1 MPPKVANLLEYSDE
15 GRDILLKLSS
25 APLEGFATHAVD
37 ASINEFMKD
46 AITTVEKGHLY
57 LLWHLINVEE
67 SLEDVAE
74 NAIIDGGYD
83 EGIDAYLLDYEE
95 KKIRLFQSKYGI
107 SHSIGEI
114 DQFVQDVERLKQ
126 KDQSKLKRNELQYL
140 WKHLNDKKMKVE
152 LVYITDQF
160 VDDYQNDKVRVMGRQ
175 QVYETLWQRIKK
187 PAQDQ
192 NAS

>member
-1 MPPKVANLLEYSDE
+1 MTSKRATLLDYSDE
-15 GRDILLKLSS
+15 GLALQAEMSS

-37 ASINEFMKD
+37 ASINEFMTEAKSE
-46 AITTVEKGHLY
+46 VEKGHLY

-83 EGIDAYLLDYEE
+83 EGIDAYLVDFEE
-95 KKIRLFQSKYGI
+95 KRIRLFQSKYGV

-126 KDQSKLKRNELQYL
+126 KDQSTLKRDDLQYL
-140 WKHLNDKKMKVE
+140 WKHLNAQKMKVE
-152 LVYITDQF
+152 LV
-160 VDDYQNDKVRVMGRQ
+160 
-175 QVYETLWQRIKK
+175 
-187 PAQDQ
+187 
-192 NAS
+192 